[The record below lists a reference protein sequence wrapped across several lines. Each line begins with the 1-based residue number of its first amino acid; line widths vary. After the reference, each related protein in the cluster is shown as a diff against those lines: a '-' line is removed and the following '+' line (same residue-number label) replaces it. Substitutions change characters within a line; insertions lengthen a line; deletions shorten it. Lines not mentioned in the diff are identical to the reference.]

1 MVVFTSGL
9 TPIQSKMGCH
19 LQPDICLN
27 GGKVF
32 YFNGLS
38 GTTIHFVNLGI
49 PDFHMRNSSVL
60 VPMS

>member
-1 MVVFTSGL
+1 MFFSIL
-9 TPIQSKMGCH
+9 H

-32 YFNGLS
+32 ELNRLS
-38 GTTIHFVNLGI
+38 GTTIHLVNLGI
-49 PDFHMRNSSVL
+49 PDFYMRNSSVL